1 MDRWVNDS
9 QDAGKQSTGVK
20 EAGEGS
26 LAEARED
33 FFLRDGQNL
42 L

>member
-1 MDRWVNDS
+1 MTARTWGN
-9 QDAGKQSTGVK
+9 STGVK